1 MQKKIEMRKI
11 IFATQNKGKIKEVSH
26 LIFGRD
32 IQLISLLD
40 INDVPTIVEDGST
53 FEENAKIKAKIIFD
67 KYKIPTMSDDSG
79 ISVDQLNGKP
89 GVYSA
94 RYAGEN
100 ATDEENNKKLLYDL
114 KTLPE
119 PHLAKFICSAVYY
132 NGKNFLTSSGEVK
145 GKIISTPRGT
155 NGFGYDP
162 LFIPDG
168 YDVTSAE
175 LNMNEKNEISHRAK
189 AFKKLINL
197 IIQQTEQL

>member
-1 MQKKIEMRKI
+1 MRKI

-26 LIFGRD
+26 LLSSSG

-40 INDVPTIVEDGST
+40 FDDVPNIIENGKT

-79 ISVDQLNGKP
+79 LSVDQLDGSP
-89 GVYSA
+89 GVFSA

-100 ATDEENNKKLLYDL
+100 ATDEENNDKLLCDL
-114 KTLPE
+114 KGFPE

-132 NGKNFLTSSGEVK
+132 NGINFITSNGEVK
-145 GKIISTPRGT
+145 GKLISSPRGK

-162 LFIPDG
+162 LFIPNG
-168 YDVTSAE
+168 YNVTSAE
-175 LNMNEKNEISHRAK
+175 LDMNEKNKISHRAI

-197 IIQQTEQL
+197 IQTTENI